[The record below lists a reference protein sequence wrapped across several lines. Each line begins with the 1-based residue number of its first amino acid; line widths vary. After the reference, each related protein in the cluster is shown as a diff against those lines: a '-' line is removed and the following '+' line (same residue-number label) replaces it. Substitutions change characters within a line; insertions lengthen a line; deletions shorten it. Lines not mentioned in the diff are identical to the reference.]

1 MFRDDTIQSAIA
13 HVIGA
18 RFCVVNV
25 KLEEAMPHRSE
36 REEERKIAKTEIGF
50 MDPGELGLVQ
60 VRYPSL

>member
-36 REEERKIAKTEIGF
+36 REERKIAKTEIGF
-50 MDPGELGLVQ
+50 MDPGELDLVQ